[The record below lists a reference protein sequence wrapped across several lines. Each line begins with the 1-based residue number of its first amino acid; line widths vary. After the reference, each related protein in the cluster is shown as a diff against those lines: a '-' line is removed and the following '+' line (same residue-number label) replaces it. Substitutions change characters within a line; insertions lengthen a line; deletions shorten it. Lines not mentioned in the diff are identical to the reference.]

1 MIFLND
7 NVVKKCLN
15 QNGFL
20 VGNIIVIAEIHALKF
35 YKGNCSVSFSFL
47 FVVKMSTFLLR
58 KILNIIILYIYMHL
72 IVCVFFYMK
81 RLFKTPAISS
91 IKLLP

>member
-58 KILNIIILYIYMHL
+58 KILNIIILYIYAL
-72 IVCVFFYMK
+72 NCLCFFLYEN
-81 RLFKTPAISS
+81 I
-91 IKLLP
+91 I